1 MHDGTSDSIRLA
13 FPASPEFA
21 RIARV
26 ALAGLALRLGV
37 EVAVVE
43 RLRLAADICVKLLE
57 GDGRI
62 VVEARWDPGNL
73 DVDLTRTGFQLDE
86 NAFAT
91 AFGELA
97 ALVDRIE
104 ALPAGVSFGL
114 SA

>member
-1 MHDGTSDSIRLA
+1 MQDGTSDSIRLA

-26 ALAGLALRLGV
+26 ALAGLAFRLGV

-43 RLRLAADICVKLLE
+43 RLRTAADICVNLLE

-62 VVEARWDPGNL
+62 VVEARWEPGSL
-73 DVDLTRTGFQLDE
+73 DVALSRIGFRLDDE
-86 NAFAT
+86 AFAT

-97 ALVDRIE
+97 ELVDRVE
-104 ALPAGVSFGL
+104 ALPEGISFGL